1 MRPRGSPAE
10 RTGVVVMRVWI
21 EPAADPASGLRI
33 RITETPDIE
42 RGESVTVAVAKV
54 ADAIDVV
61 RRFLESFAGDVDD
74 VVTSA

>member
-42 RGESVTVAVAKV
+42 RGESVTVAVASVTTTV
-54 ADAIDVV
+54 ACAKSTPAVPEAEPLV
-61 RRFLESFAGDVDD
+61 PW
-74 VVTSA
+74 